1 MVEVAFFSKEFAK
14 TLDNIEDA
22 IEEDGKSSR
31 FLRWAKL
38 LTKDDEPLIPRVEG
52 AKTVT
57 DLFQR
62 ITDLHLWSWSDIGL
76 LDDLLDGSPYKKA
89 SLILNNY
96 KKMLRD
102 NVETRLEI
110 AKEAPVNTE
119 GMWLKL
125 KEERD
130 HTKVTLK
137 VLLKHKEHL
146 IKHFGIPADVLTF
159 SHAYKGCVTTCWYIT
174 SEAAAIAIK
183 EKLLQNGG
191 IEVQLNK
198 MCYFYLK
205 F

>member
-1 MVEVAFFSKEFAK
+1 MAEALLNCKFNTDKPKEESI
-14 TLDNIEDA
+14 D
-22 IEEDGKSSR
+22 S
-31 FLRWAKL
+31 
-38 LTKDDEPLIPRVEG
+38 EPLKDKEEV
-52 AKTVT
+52 TVINIS
-57 DLFQR
+57 FQQNNM
-62 ITDLHLWSWSDIGL
+62 ITHHDIGL
-76 LDDLLDGSPYKKA
+76 LNDLLDGSPCKKA
-89 SLILNNY
+89 SLILNDY

-110 AKEAPVNTE
+110 PKEAPVNTE
-119 GMWLKL
+119 GRWLEL

-130 HTKVTLK
+130 HTEVTLK

-191 IEVQLNK
+191 IEVQLLPIVNK
-198 MCYFYLK
+198 M
-205 F
+205 